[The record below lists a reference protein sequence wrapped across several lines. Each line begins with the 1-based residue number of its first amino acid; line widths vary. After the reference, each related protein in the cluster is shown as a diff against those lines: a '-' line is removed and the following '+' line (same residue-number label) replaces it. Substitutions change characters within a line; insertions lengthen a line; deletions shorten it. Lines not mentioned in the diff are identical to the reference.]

1 MLEDMRREFES
12 TMTPLLRGILDDT
25 QKLFRQELALAKV
38 EVQEDAL
45 RARDAIVGLSLGVL
59 SGYLS
64 FLFICFAAVYA
75 LVATQPNLPVW
86 GAYAIVSVILAISSW
101 IFTRR
106 GAKRVREIRGVPEQ
120 TVESLREGFQWMQRR
135 A

>member
-25 QKLFRQELALAKV
+25 QKLFRQEIALAKV

-45 RARDAIVGLSLGVL
+45 RARDALVGLSLGVL
-59 SGYLS
+59 TGYLS
-64 FLFICFAAVYA
+64 FLFICFAVVYA
-75 LVATQPNLPVW
+75 LVSMQPGLPVW
-86 GAYAIVSVILAISSW
+86 GAYAIVSILLAITSL

-106 GAKRVREIRGVPEQ
+106 GAKRVREIRGMPEQ
-120 TVESLREGFQWMQRR
+120 TVESLREGWQWMQRR